1 MKEKLDDIKLLNL
14 IKLNI
19 INCFSSKKFKL
30 IFMILL
36 FLPLLQFLPC
46 LIVLIFLFLFCLL

>member
-36 FLPLLQFLPC
+36 FLPLLQFYLSM
-46 LIVLIFLFLFCLL
+46 F